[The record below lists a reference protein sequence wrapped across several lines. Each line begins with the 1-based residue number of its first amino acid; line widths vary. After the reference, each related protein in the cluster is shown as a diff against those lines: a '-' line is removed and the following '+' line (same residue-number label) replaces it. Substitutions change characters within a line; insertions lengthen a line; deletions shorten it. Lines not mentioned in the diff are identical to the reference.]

1 MLQFNGTIY
10 TITNRL
16 TSRFLWRLN
25 ATLTNTA
32 ATASES
38 KVNIKLNNDQV
49 KEVESSINNIQCME
63 FNELKI
69 KLCKNLNIKPIIV
82 TKIKKAENVNELFE
96 IMKTS
101 LKSQDDIFSALKT
114 ITIWATQNNKND
126 LNSTYKQNL
135 VQREENIEIKNLNN
149 NTENDISS
157 YTELSTSQM
166 IKEINSL
173 ADKGDRNVK
182 LLNFFFQNITE
193 YHNLLSAGA
202 CSNLMFNM
210 SKLSYSDERLLKKIC
225 KDFMENQKMKKIRNK
240 ATTVSILKSMA
251 RVRYRNNIFLNY
263 ICKEIITSTKY
274 SLKQIVTI
282 LNSFAILGYYSDDV
296 NKLIEIHKINSI
308 IKIQHFHDSMKVN
321 LMWIFAVF
329 KILQNT
335 HAAYILD
342 EEFVSK
348 IMLLEEKNKLSY
360 QLMLLNINGYAQCAL
375 KNYSGPFLNN
385 DIVPDIV
392 STRSKQ
398 KKSYVD
404 ILELTLKNMLP
415 SASYYKMNINTKMG
429 FLLDAELCVD
439 LNLNF
444 LPVDNVNQN
453 EDFIKIALILLDY
466 YDTCLGDLNY
476 NGLIKLY
483 SHLLECKKY
492 KVLHISYQ
500 YFGIEDKLERRISY
514 IKRQIWK
521 NLKNT

>member
-1 MLQFNGTIY
+1 
-10 TITNRL
+10 
-16 TSRFLWRLN
+16 
-25 ATLTNTA
+25 
-32 ATASES
+32 
-38 KVNIKLNNDQV
+38 
-49 KEVESSINNIQCME
+49 
-63 FNELKI
+63 
-69 KLCKNLNIKPIIV
+69 
-82 TKIKKAENVNELFE
+82 
-96 IMKTS
+96 
-101 LKSQDDIFSALKT
+101 
-114 ITIWATQNNKND
+114 
-126 LNSTYKQNL
+126 
-135 VQREENIEIKNLNN
+135 
-149 NTENDISS
+149 
-157 YTELSTSQM
+157 
-166 IKEINSL
+166 
-173 ADKGDRNVK
+173 
-182 LLNFFFQNITE
+182 
-193 YHNLLSAGA
+193 
-202 CSNLMFNM
+202 
-210 SKLSYSDERLLKKIC
+210 
-225 KDFMENQKMKKIRNK
+225 
-240 ATTVSILKSMA
+240 MA